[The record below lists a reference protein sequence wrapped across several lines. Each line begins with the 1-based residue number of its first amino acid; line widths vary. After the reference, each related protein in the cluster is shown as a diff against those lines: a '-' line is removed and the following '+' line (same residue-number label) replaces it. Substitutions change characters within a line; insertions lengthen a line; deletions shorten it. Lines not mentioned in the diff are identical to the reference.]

1 MIMYNLH
8 SKLRKV
14 LEKSVS
20 IDRLMLFDLS
30 IYGHHPE
37 YIQYLLNYWHQK
49 KLSGQIIVLVSP
61 RFLLEHADVVQ
72 LGQQLDPENI
82 QFFPIS
88 QEEEDSL
95 KPRNNSLNRNLRNF
109 QEWFIFC
116 RYAKRLKIDHALL
129 MYYDTYQ
136 YPLALRL
143 NPPCPV
149 SGIYFRPKFH
159 YKFFSY
165 QPASYSDIK
174 ARWEKIALN
183 LVLSNTKIKYLF
195 TIDPFVVQYLKQEQ
209 KNLKLIHLPDP
220 VQVHEYSQNK
230 LSQVK
235 ASMNIDSGRK
245 LFLLFGALTE
255 RKGIYQL
262 LDAIQFLPEAI
273 CRKIAIALIGEASK
287 DNQNLIES
295 RIAELCSHY
304 PIQIYRKYK
313 FLPEEDV
320 QAYFEVSDFVLALY
334 QRHVGMSGIL
344 NLAAAKQKP
353 VLSSDYG
360 LMGELVKQY
369 HLGLTVDSTDPRVI
383 ALGIEKILSSIISD
397 KDLVKMQKF
406 TDQNSAS
413 QFAPTIFKRLL
424 QNFQ

>member
-1 MIMYNLH
+1 MHNLH
-8 SKLRKV
+8 TKPRKTLKKLG
-14 LEKSVS
+14 SG
-20 IDRLMLFDLS
+20 DRMMFFDLS
-30 IYGHHPE
+30 IYGHHPG

-61 RFLLEHADVVQ
+61 RFLIEHDDVVK
-72 LGQQLDPENI
+72 LGKKLDPENI
-82 QFFPIS
+82 QFFAIS

-116 RYAKRLKIDHALL
+116 RYAKRLKIDRALL

-143 NPPCPV
+143 NPPCPF
-149 SGIYFRPKFH
+149 SGIYFRPTFH
-159 YKFFSY
+159 YKFFSH
-165 QPASYSDIK
+165 QPASYSDIQV
-174 ARWEKIALN
+174 RWEKIVLN
-183 LVLSNTKIKYLF
+183 LVLINPKLNHLF
-195 TIDPFVVQYLKQEQ
+195 TLDPFVVQYLKQER
-209 KNLKLIHLPDP
+209 KNFKLIPLPDP
-220 VQVHEYSQNK
+220 VQVHEYSQDK
-230 LSQVK
+230 LNQIK
-235 ASMNIDSGRK
+235 ASLNVDSNRK
-245 LFLLFGALTE
+245 LFLLFGALTA

-344 NLAAAKQKP
+344 NLAAAKQKL

-369 HLGLTVDSTDPRVI
+369 HLGLTVDSTDPRAI
-383 ALGIEKILSSIISD
+383 AEGLTKFLTEFPD
-397 KDLVKMQKF
+397 KYCDRTKMKAFAQQNNPQKF
-406 TDQNSAS
+406 AS
-413 QFAPTIFKRLL
+413 TIFKHIL
-424 QNFQ
+424 N

>member
-1 MIMYNLH
+1 MYNLH

-159 YKFFSY
+159 YKFFAHL
-165 QPASYSDIK
+165 PAGYSDIQV
-174 ARWEKIALN
+174 RWEKMLLN
-183 LVLSNTKIKYLF
+183 LVLSNSKLRTLF
-195 TIDPFVVQYLKQEQ
+195 TIDPFVVKYLKQ
-209 KNLKLIHLPDP
+209 KLENPKLLYLPDP
-220 VQVHEYSQNK
+220 VQVHQYSQDQLN
-230 LSQVK
+230 QVK
-235 ASMNIDSGRK
+235 DSLNIDSNRK
-245 LFLLFGALTE
+245 LFLLFGALTD

-262 LDAIQFLPEAI
+262 LDSIPFLPEEI
-273 CRKIAIALIGEASK
+273 CSTIAIALIGETSEEH
-287 DNQNLIES
+287 QYRIES
-295 RIAELCSHY
+295 RIARLTSRY
-304 PIQIYRKYK
+304 PIEIYRKYE
-313 FLPEEDV
+313 FLPEELV
-320 QAYFEVSDFVLALY
+320 QAYFEVSDFILALY

-383 ALGIEKILSSIISD
+383 ALGIEKILSSIFSD